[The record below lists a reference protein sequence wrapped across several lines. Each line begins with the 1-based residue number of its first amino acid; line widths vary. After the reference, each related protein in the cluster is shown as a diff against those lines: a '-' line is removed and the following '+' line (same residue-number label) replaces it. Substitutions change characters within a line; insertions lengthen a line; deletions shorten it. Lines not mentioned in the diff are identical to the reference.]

1 MESLKQVE
9 KEIRILG
16 YYQLI
21 GGIIGIGTIALSFIA
36 IERIIFLV
44 IMVLPFLL
52 SIYAGTQ
59 CLRNKSNKLFISKI
73 NQTLQVISFSLG
85 GFGFS
90 YCAGVY
96 LGIGIDTT
104 NDFIFK
110 FNFGLSTINFTINSL
125 SETSFILTNLV
136 AFYLVYRIGRYE
148 DFLDDIKEKMEKEKL
163 DIEDHLISNE

>member
-21 GGIIGIGTIALSFIA
+21 GGILGMGTIAVSSIV
-36 IERIIFLV
+36 IERILFLV
-44 IMVLPFLL
+44 IMALPFLL

-59 CLRNKSNKLFISKI
+59 CLRNKSNQLFISKI
-73 NQTLQVISFSLG
+73 NQALQVISFSLG

-96 LGIGIDTT
+96 LGIGIETT

-110 FNFGLSTINFTINSL
+110 FNFGLSTMNFTINSL

-136 AFYLVYRIGRYE
+136 AFYLVYRIGQYE
-148 DFLDDIKEKMEKEKL
+148 SFLDEIKEKKEKL